1 MSDVEIV
8 LINDENALT
17 NEGVLAEMNGG
28 SNLEENR
35 IATEF
40 Q

>member
-1 MSDVEIV
+1 MSDVEFV
-8 LINDENALT
+8 VINDENALT
-17 NEGVLAEMNGG
+17 NEGVLAEMNGR
-28 SNLEENR
+28 SNLEENC